1 MIEWYDHGRIW
12 TMQFVMSLIG
22 ADILDEHGRIL
33 IMVNSRTCNTN
44 NEIYYIYLCISIE
57 DYELLYS
64 I

>member
-22 ADILDEHGRIL
+22 ADILDEHGRI

-44 NEIYYIYLCISIE
+44 NEIYYRYNCVVHVTYAYL
-57 DYELLYS
+57 
-64 I
+64 